1 MIFAVL
7 FVGGVVLLAG
17 LTGGV
22 GSAIAGGGRED
33 NSLLTNAFIG
43 FVGWLI
49 AGFIWAQVYGA
60 WPEELSIGFLLLTL
74 ACSIGVAWLRTRR
87 SRRTAERVRVHDRSS
102 VQ

>member
-7 FVGGVVLLAG
+7 FVGVVVLLAG
-17 LTGGV
+17 FTGGV
-22 GSAIAGGGRED
+22 ASAIVEGGRED
-33 NSLLTNAFIG
+33 NSLLTNVLIG

-49 AGFIWAQVYGA
+49 AGFLWSQIYGA

-87 SRRTAERVRVHDRSS
+87 SRRAAERLRVHDQSG